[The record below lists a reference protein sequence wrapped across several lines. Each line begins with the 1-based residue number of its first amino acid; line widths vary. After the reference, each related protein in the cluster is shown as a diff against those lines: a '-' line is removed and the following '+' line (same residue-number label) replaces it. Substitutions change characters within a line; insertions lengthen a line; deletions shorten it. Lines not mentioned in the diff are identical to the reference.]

1 MKNILFALTLVLS
14 VAAVASG
21 AEHGAHGEE
30 AIPLDKIG
38 WQAANLGI
46 LLAAIFFYLKDSIKE
61 SFAQRRLAYVE
72 QAERTKS
79 ALKNAELVLSIV
91 KEKLSELEA
100 GEAKSLQ
107 TAQSEAAQLKA
118 NLIKDAEAASEK
130 IKKDAELS
138 IGNELNKAKAEI
150 NQAIL
155 NGALAAATQ
164 KLAQSPSATQE
175 SSFVKQLEQ
184 VRA

>member
-21 AEHGAHGEE
+21 AEHGGHDEG
-30 AIPLDKIG
+30 AIPLKDIG

-46 LLAAIFFYLKDSIKE
+46 LLGALYFYLKDSVKE
-61 SFAQRRLAYVE
+61 SFAQRRLAFVE

-91 KEKLSELEA
+91 KEKLVELES

-107 TAQSEAAQLKA
+107 VAQTEAAQLKA
-118 NLIKDAEAASEK
+118 NLIKDAEAVSEK

-150 NQAIL
+150 NQSIL

-164 KLAQSPSATQE
+164 KLAQSSASTQE
-175 SSFVKQLEQ
+175 AVFVKQLEQ
-184 VRA
+184 VRP